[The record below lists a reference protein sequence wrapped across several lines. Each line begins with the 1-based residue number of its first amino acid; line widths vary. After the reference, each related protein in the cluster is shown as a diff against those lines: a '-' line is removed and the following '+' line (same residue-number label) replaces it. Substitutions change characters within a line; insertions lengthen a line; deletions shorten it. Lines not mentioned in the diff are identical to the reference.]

1 MTTPE
6 ETDFKCKA
14 RVAKEDAT
22 GAIVESI
29 KLVDL
34 NTLFHPL
41 EGSVKAQTTEFIVK
55 VDGVDTDL
63 NEIFEPVASGSK
75 IPMDTKFNVNTTDL
89 RDIFAGKDTIPAA
102 LKLQQLPRGDF
113 TCDTYLKLY
122 YDRSGS
128 MEDSFP
134 YIDKAVA
141 ALKSWFS
148 KTFYGDTAAGRALAQ
163 QYVTVM
169 NPAKPWEQTMTWI
182 AAAVDNRTAGREV
195 SIAYINESDS
205 GGTGHPG
212 SSKEY
217 AKRWKALTNAGGC
230 KHAAIMGVW
239 HPWFRYYPGQLK
251 AQLNQVIFEGKALKD
266 MNVSGF
272 FDIQDHTPTSEH
284 VEIIANWL
292 NIPTKPEHLTI
303 VVNAFESDEHKDKV
317 QWTLSSEICG
327 LTHVPGADPAAFTK
341 TQKCWKIE
349 VKDENDLIVDTV
361 TDLYMRPETHTYTT
375 TNDQNPMTDFYC
387 RLTAVGETGYG
398 DKVGEWVLCK
408 KISVVPQEI
417 YEKGVFWLT
426 QISQDNIFST
436 GDNRMEAYSTVVVA
450 DPTNGTTLSSLPGPF
465 ATLPANKYSLVARQP
480 GDANWLASVAVG
492 STGTDWTPPLH
503 MYTSVTSILPTNNPI
518 LTGTTTL
525 SESVDRLT
533 FHITVDDTTGAL
545 PDGNFRI
552 DWPDDAVMKTA
563 DPSSYDE
570 NKWITYP
577 AGTGK
582 GEWFHNIK
590 SVDGNKIIV
599 SHHMNG
605 AGLPVNQW
613 GWIDQDQD
621 GDGKVDNLQAGQ
633 TVKFYK
639 FGPHSFDITLT
650 TLHAD
655 KIIHNS
661 TTGGYPKRGKL
672 KGQLML
678 GNPFNYPATDRI
690 TMDPNER
697 PANWV
702 YDDGLLPEHKQWLTE
717 TYIDTTQ
724 WVVGAGNTGS
734 RRGKD
739 PWSGL
744 ISIYAI
750 IT

>member
-14 RVAKEDAT
+14 SVSKEDAT

-163 QYVTVM
+163 QYVSVM
-169 NPAKPWEQTMTWI
+169 NPASPWEQTMTWI

-303 VVNAFESDEHKDKV
+303 VVNAFESDEHEDKV

-361 TDLYMRPETHTYTT
+361 TDLYMRPETHTYETAQ
-375 TNDQNPMTDFYC
+375 DPMTDFYC
-387 RLTAVGETGYG
+387 RLTAVGETDYD

-408 KISVVPQEI
+408 KIAVLPERRVGLDPSYISALKACDPTFDETGYI
-417 YEKGVFWLT
+417 YDDTHYAVLIANWTFNGLIAQIELNILWVYEGAQSTGSFSPNQVSDIGGVNINNTIPTGSEALMSSEHTAGYCFTRFAFPRSPSPATELLQNFKAPLDSTSLYNATTKPGSLFHSYTNESISRPDACGAGFTNYEYNSPGSIMPVLQSGYGGLPDTYFLNAIGFRRNGVSQIDSLTPTHKSMINGINLTSGWTGGVGVGVF
-426 QISQDNIFST
+426 I
-436 GDNRMEAYSTVVVA
+436 
-450 DPTNGTTLSSLPGPF
+450 
-465 ATLPANKYSLVARQP
+465 
-480 GDANWLASVAVG
+480 
-492 STGTDWTPPLH
+492 
-503 MYTSVTSILPTNNPI
+503 
-518 LTGTTTL
+518 
-525 SESVDRLT
+525 
-533 FHITVDDTTGAL
+533 
-545 PDGNFRI
+545 
-552 DWPDDAVMKTA
+552 
-563 DPSSYDE
+563 
-570 NKWITYP
+570 YP
-577 AGTGK
+577 
-582 GEWFHNIK
+582 
-590 SVDGNKIIV
+590 
-599 SHHMNG
+599 
-605 AGLPVNQW
+605 
-613 GWIDQDQD
+613 
-621 GDGKVDNLQAGQ
+621 
-633 TVKFYK
+633 VKK
-639 FGPHSFDITLT
+639 
-650 TLHAD
+650 A
-655 KIIHNS
+655 
-661 TTGGYPKRGKL
+661 
-672 KGQLML
+672 
-678 GNPFNYPATDRI
+678 
-690 TMDPNER
+690 
-697 PANWV
+697 
-702 YDDGLLPEHKQWLTE
+702 
-717 TYIDTTQ
+717 
-724 WVVGAGNTGS
+724 
-734 RRGKD
+734 
-739 PWSGL
+739 
-744 ISIYAI
+744 
-750 IT
+750 